1 MDFKNIPDP
10 NVDWD
15 NIRYNSLSDNL
26 RPEMGFRY
34 CTSCFLLYAVN
45 SWNFNKNKN
54 SPDGYSY
61 ICKKCNKEY
70 LKNNKS
76 KKGSISPTSCEGVNQ
91 TPNQNF

>member
-1 MDFKNIPDP
+1 MKFSDVPDP
-10 NVDWD
+10 RVDWD

-26 RPEMGFRY
+26 RPEPGYRY
-34 CTSCFLLYAVN
+34 CKQCFILYAVN
-45 SWNFNKNKN
+45 SWNFNKDKR

-61 ICKKCNKEY
+61 TCKKCNKTNLHNY
-70 LKNNKS
+70 